1 VNHKAQ
7 IGILVFVCL
16 AMAFLAGC
24 GSTPTTP
31 VYSYSVSGLE
41 MSNPQGS
48 GPYYYAIAGSV
59 AIDNQGNVV
68 GGEQDFNDGAGNTS
82 PGDAGATPTPDT
94 IQATKAALVLT
105 NGQGTL
111 TLTTNNPNIG
121 VNGVETFGVQFVNQK
136 HALIVQ
142 YDGTATS
149 SGSLDLQTLPNQLN
163 GSYAFAMN
171 GMDPDYEPVAFGG
184 VFTTGSN
191 GSTFSGV
198 YDENDAEN
206 GVSTGNLFPQGV
218 AISAPDSY
226 GRGYITGLGEGV
238 PTSIVYYVV
247 GAEVARLIDVDTTDA
262 GLGSAFGQGSTT
274 YSNTSLTSSVFALQS
289 NSHGNLYAAAGQITS
304 PAGGVYQ
311 SGIADEDEQG
321 YVQSGVSISGTYSI
335 SNAVN
340 ESTYNGYGNL
350 QILSEDEDFNI
361 ANLGVY
367 VTDPSLNLSDPNNS
381 TGGGGALIVDLDDA
395 IPGTGIMVPQTDT
408 TTANFTGS
416 YAYGAQEYFCDFCE
430 FDVAG
435 QATMTAGTFNGSG
448 LISAPDGFVFEEDGT
463 AIESTATLTG
473 NPLPDSNEST
483 TGRYTLMTENETEN
497 PLILT
502 VAQDPIDFDV
512 VIYQASGGQLFWLNE
527 DDYSIFLG
535 PIQQQGSLTSLP

>member
-1 VNHKAQ
+1 
-7 IGILVFVCL
+7 
-16 AMAFLAGC
+16 MAFLAGC
-24 GSTPTTP
+24 GASANPTP
-31 VYSYSVSGLE
+31 VYAYSVSGLE
-41 MSNPQGS
+41 MSNPQGN

-94 IQATKAALVLT
+94 IQAASAALVLT

-111 TLTTNNPNIG
+111 TLTTNNPNVG

-198 YDENDAEN
+198 YDENDGDN
-206 GVSTGNLFPQGV
+206 GISTGNLFPDGV

-274 YSNTSLTSSVFALQS
+274 YSNGSVTSSIFALQS

-321 YVQSGVSISGTYSI
+321 FVQGGVGISGTYSI

-350 QILSEDEDFNI
+350 QISSEDEDFDI

-367 VTDPSLNLSDPNNS
+367 MTDPSLNLSDPNNS
-381 TGGGGALIVDLDDA
+381 TGGGGALLVDLDDG
-395 IPGTGIMVPQTDT
+395 IPGAGILVPQTDT
-408 TTANFTGS
+408 TAADFTGN
-416 YAYGAQEYFCDFCE
+416 YAFGAQEYWCDFCE

-435 QATMTAGTFNGSG
+435 QGTMTAGAFSGSG
-448 LISAPDGFVFEEDGT
+448 LLSAPDGYVFGDGPT
-463 AIESTATLTG
+463 ESTATLTG
-473 NPLPDSNEST
+473 TPLADSNEST

-502 VAQDPIDFDV
+502 VAQDPVDFDV
-512 VIYQASGGQLFWLNE
+512 VIYQASGTQLFWLNE

-535 PIQQQGSLTSLP
+535 PIQQQGSLATLP